1 MLEFTVYCCRD
12 NPVTI
17 EEVRERMARY
27 GLPATVMQDAEE
39 DSTTA
44 RWFVTLEEDP
54 TSEEDTMLD
63 AQMVVLDVSS
73 DKALVKG
80 AAMSLLMGFEG
91 ADDGDDIAV
100 IRSRLKNAV
109 QSVYCAV
116 TPTSSG
122 LRVLQIAT
130 LAACLDAGDGVLHD
144 GTREE
149 FYPRDSMS
157 DFLRTELQE
166 DADQIIQALN

>member
-12 NPVTI
+12 NPVVI
-17 EEVRERMARY
+17 DEVRERLARF

-39 DSTTA
+39 GATTA
-44 RWFVTLEEDP
+44 RWFITLEEDP

-73 DKALVKG
+73 DKALVRG

-91 ADDGDDIAV
+91 ADDGEDIAE
-100 IRSRLKNAV
+100 IKARLKKSQ
-109 QSVYCAV
+109 QSFFCSV

-122 LRVLQIAT
+122 LRILQIAT

-149 FYPRDSMS
+149 YYPRSTIAN
-157 DFLRTELQE
+157 FLKAELGD
-166 DADQIIQALN
+166 DAEALLAAIR